1 MAKPLTFT
9 LAQINPTVG
18 DLDGNAGKI
27 LDVWKSSDDDLVIF
41 PELVVCGYPPEDLI
55 LKPNFINAVKDKVE
69 SLCEDSKTYQ
79 AAALIACPWE
89 IDGKV
94 HNVVHVIH
102 QGKITHTQSKH
113 HLPNYGV
120 FDEERV
126 FSAGPLPQPIDFKG
140 HKIGLMICEDM
151 WYPNVARHLKENG
164 AELLIVPNGSP
175 FETTKDDTR
184 IDYAKARVQ
193 ETALPLIY
201 VNQIGGQDELVFD
214 GATFALNADGN
225 VAFQGAEFAEATYSL
240 TLEDGILSGDESVP
254 PLSDEEELY
263 QALVLGLRDY
273 ISKNGFPGVVL
284 GLSGGID
291 SALTAVIA
299 ADALGAENVHCVMM
313 PSPFTSQASLDDAQ
327 TVVDALGCPYQS
339 ISIDGAM
346 KAFEGSI
353 PDLKGVAHENMQ
365 SRTRGLILMA
375 LSNSSGN
382 MVLSTGNKSEMAVGY
397 ATLYGDMNGGFNA
410 LKDLYK
416 MQVYALARWRNTQG
430 QVIPANILSKAPT
443 AELKDNQ
450 TDQDSLP
457 PYDVLDDI
465 LECLIEHEMDVAD
478 IAKRGHDEAVIR
490 RVWQMLDRAEYKRRQ
505 ACPGVKI
512 TAKAFG
518 RDRRYPITNKFFKNA
533 E

>member
-1 MAKPLTFT
+1 M
-9 LAQINPTVG
+9 
-18 DLDGNAGKI
+18 
-27 LDVWKSSDDDLVIF
+27 
-41 PELVVCGYPPEDLI
+41 
-55 LKPNFINAVKDKVE
+55 
-69 SLCEDSKTYQ
+69 
-79 AAALIACPWE
+79 
-89 IDGKV
+89 
-94 HNVVHVIH
+94 
-102 QGKITHTQSKH
+102 
-113 HLPNYGV
+113 
-120 FDEERV
+120 
-126 FSAGPLPQPIDFKG
+126 
-140 HKIGLMICEDM
+140 
-151 WYPNVARHLKENG
+151 
-164 AELLIVPNGSP
+164 
-175 FETTKDDTR
+175 
-184 IDYAKARVQ
+184 
-193 ETALPLIY
+193 
-201 VNQIGGQDELVFD
+201 FD